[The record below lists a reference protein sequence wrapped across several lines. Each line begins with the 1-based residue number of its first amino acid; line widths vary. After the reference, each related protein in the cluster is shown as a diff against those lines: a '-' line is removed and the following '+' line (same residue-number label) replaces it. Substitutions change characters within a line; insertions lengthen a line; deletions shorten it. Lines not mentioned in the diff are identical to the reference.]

1 MKRSLLI
8 TLLSASF
15 AFGADLL
22 TNVDN
27 RSSESLNGSWRMIID
42 PFESGFYD
50 YRYNESR
57 WGYFRDAEPRDKSDL
72 VEYSFDRAELI
83 SVPGDWNSQQE
94 KLLFYEGTV
103 WYRKTFDYQL
113 DEGKRLFVYFGAA
126 NYETIVYLNDKKLGR
141 HEGGFTPFCF
151 EITEHV
157 KPKDNSLVV
166 KVDNKRVETAVP
178 TVMSDWWNYGGL
190 TRRVMLIEENETFI
204 QDSFIQLKQG
214 SRSKIEGWVQLEGSE
229 KKQQQI
235 ELKIPEEGIS
245 KTFLTD
251 ENGRAE
257 ISLNAYLQR
266 WSPQNPKLYN
276 VIIEAPG
283 SRLEN
288 QIGFR
293 SIETKGDEI
302 LLNGSPVYLRGIC
315 IHEEAPLRE
324 GRAFAKKDAEVL
336 LEWAKQLNCN
346 FVRLAH
352 YPHNEYMT
360 RLADKMGIMV
370 WSEIPLYWTISW
382 ENEKVY
388 ENALSQLDEMITRDK
403 NKASV
408 IMWSVA
414 NETPISSERT
424 EFLASL
430 TEEARKL
437 DSTRLITAALEKH
450 TRGSVMH
457 VDDPLGEYLDVLGCN
472 EYEGWYSGNSGFSR
486 TWETPY
492 EKPLVMSE
500 FGGGALQGFH
510 ADKRTRWSEQFQAN
524 LYKMQFEMLDK
535 IDFLRGTTPWILQDF
550 RSPRRPLADIQDF
563 YNRKGL
569 ISERGEKKK
578 AFFLLQDWYEQKMK

>member
-8 TLLSASF
+8 FVLSATF
-15 AFGADLL
+15 AFGADLI

-27 RSSESLNGSWRMIID
+27 RDTTSLNGSWRMIID
-42 PFESGFYD
+42 PYESGFYD

-72 VEYSFDRAELI
+72 VEYSFDKAELI
-83 SVPGDWNSQQE
+83 SVPGDWNSQKE
-94 KLLFYEGTV
+94 KLFLYEGTV
-103 WYRKTFDYQL
+103 WYRKTFDYSL
-113 DEGKRLFVYFGAA
+113 EEGKRLFVYFGAA
-126 NYETIVYLNDKKLGR
+126 NYETIAYLNDKKLGR

-151 EITEHV
+151 EITDHV

-190 TRRVMLIEENETFI
+190 TRRVMLIEESETFI
-204 QDSFIQLKQG
+204 QDSFIQLEQG
-214 SRSKIEGWVQLEGSE
+214 SRSQIAGWVQLEGSE
-229 KKQQQI
+229 KQQEI
-235 ELKIPEEGIS
+235 EFSIPEAGIS
-245 KTFLTD
+245 KAFRTD

-257 ISLNAYLQR
+257 ISLKADLQL
-266 WSPQNPKLYN
+266 WSPQNPKLYD
-276 VIIEAPG
+276 VIIEAGG

-324 GRAFAKKDAEVL
+324 GRAFLKEDAEIL

-360 RLADKMGIMV
+360 RLADEMGIMV

-414 NETPISSERT
+414 NETPISRRRT

-450 TRGSVMH
+450 TRGSSMH

-472 EYEGWYSGNSGFSR
+472 EYEGWYSGDKGFSR

-492 EKPLVMSE
+492 NKPLVMSE
-500 FGGGALQGFH
+500 FGGGALQGYH
-510 ADKRTRWSEQFQAN
+510 ADSETRWSEEFQAS
-524 LYKMQFEMLDK
+524 LYEKQFGMLNK
-535 IDFLRGTTPWILQDF
+535 IDFLRGTTPWILRDF

-578 AFFLLQDWYEQKMK
+578 AFYLLQEWYEEKMQ

>member
-8 TLLSASF
+8 FVLSATF
-15 AFGADLL
+15 AFGADLI

-27 RSSESLNGSWRMIID
+27 RDTTSLNGSWRMIID
-42 PFESGFYD
+42 PYESGFYD

-72 VEYSFDRAELI
+72 VEYSFDKAELI
-83 SVPGDWNSQQE
+83 SVPGDWNSQME
-94 KLLFYEGTV
+94 KLFLYEGTV

-126 NYETIVYLNDKKLGR
+126 NYETIAYLNDKKLGR

-151 EITEHV
+151 EITNHV

-190 TRRVMLIEENETFI
+190 TRRVMLIEESETFI
-204 QDSFIQLKQG
+204 QDSFIQLEQG
-214 SRSKIEGWVQLEGSE
+214 SRSQIAGWVQLEGSE
-229 KKQQQI
+229 KQQEI
-235 ELKIPEEGIS
+235 ELSIPEAGIS
-245 KTFLTD
+245 KAFRTD

-257 ISLNAYLQR
+257 ISLKADLQL
-266 WSPQNPKLYN
+266 WSPQNPKLYD
-276 VIIEAPG
+276 VVIEAGG

-324 GRAFAKKDAEVL
+324 GRAFLKEDAEIL

-360 RLADKMGIMV
+360 RLADQMGIMV

-388 ENALSQLDEMITRDK
+388 KNALSQLDEMINRDK

-414 NETPISSERT
+414 NETPISRRRT

-430 TEEARKL
+430 TDEARKL

-450 TRGSVMH
+450 TRGSSMH
-457 VDDPLGEYLDVLGCN
+457 VDDPLGKYLDVLGCN
-472 EYEGWYSGNSGFSR
+472 EYEGWYSGDKGFSR

-492 EKPLVMSE
+492 NKPLVMSE
-500 FGGGALQGFH
+500 FGGGALQGYH
-510 ADKRTRWSEQFQAN
+510 ADSETRWSEEFQAS
-524 LYKMQFEMLDK
+524 LYEKQFGMLNK
-535 IDFLRGTTPWILQDF
+535 IDFLRGTTPWILRDF

-578 AFFLLQDWYEQKMK
+578 AFYLLQEWYEEKMQ